1 MEGPPQI
8 QAITTPKILLP
19 LEVTLHIHS
28 AASLLKMGPHVAG

>member
-8 QAITTPKILLP
+8 QAITTPKTLLP

-28 AASLLKMGPHVAG
+28 AASLLKMGTHVAG